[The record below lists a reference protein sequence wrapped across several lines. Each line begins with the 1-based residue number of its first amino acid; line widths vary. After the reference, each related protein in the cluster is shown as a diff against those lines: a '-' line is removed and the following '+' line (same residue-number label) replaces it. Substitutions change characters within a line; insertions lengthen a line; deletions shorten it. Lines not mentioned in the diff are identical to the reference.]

1 MLAAGLVDAP
11 LRAETLV
18 EALRAAR
25 DANPRILGA
34 LSRSSASDEG
44 VPRAQS
50 GYMPKVTAQAD
61 ASFGTDARTPSLASD
76 QSTRSGGYSVMLS
89 QPIFDGGRTS
99 SAIREAAANAGA
111 QRETAR
117 VIEQQVMLAAVTAYV
132 DVRQDRRI
140 LRINQQ
146 NVAALEVTARAARRR
161 KDVSEATIAD
171 VSQAEAALAGGRAEL
186 ELATSTL
193 SADEAAFEATV
204 LHPPTALESPPSVLH
219 LMPKD
224 RQSAVALSEHESP
237 QLVAALLRAESAR
250 HSIER
255 ARAQRMPSL
264 ELQTGYQRHVESPL
278 ATGETNGFVARAV
291 VTVPIYTGGAIESD
305 IRAAAHNHA
314 ASLQDAADVRINTRA
329 GVAQAWARLNSAR
342 SAIKSV
348 KQQVAANRAALAG
361 LQAEYR
367 VGQRSML
374 DILTTQ
380 QALFQSAITQE
391 RTERDL
397 VVAAYTVL
405 GLIGRLDP
413 ESIARPADGVRN
425 GEADVAWT
433 ATIAAPKEASKPL
446 KKIAQPAPPV
456 SWTITVQKAH

>member
-1 MLAAGLVDAP
+1 M
-11 LRAETLV
+11 
-18 EALRAAR
+18 
-25 DANPRILGA
+25 
-34 LSRSSASDEG
+34 
-44 VPRAQS
+44 PRAMLIRVFS
-50 GYMPKVTAQAD
+50 ALFRGRARATKGSRARSPATCPKVTAQAD
-61 ASFGTDARTPSLASD
+61 ASFGTDARTRHWLRIRARAQAAIRSCFRSPSSMVDA
-76 QSTRSGGYSVMLS
+76 
-89 QPIFDGGRTS
+89 PP

-224 RQSAVALSEHESP
+224 RQSAVALSEHESRSSLRLCFERRAHAIRLNGP
-237 QLVAALLRAESAR
+237 SATDAEPRAADRLSTPRRKPARNRRNERLR
-250 HSIER
+250 R
-255 ARAQRMPSL
+255 ARSSDCTNLHWWRNRV
-264 ELQTGYQRHVESPL
+264 RHPRRSSQSCSIAAGRRRCPHKHTSRRCPGL
-278 ATGETNGFVARAV
+278 
-291 VTVPIYTGGAIESD
+291 GA
-305 IRAAAHNHA
+305 A
-314 ASLQDAADVRINTRA
+314 
-329 GVAQAWARLNSAR
+329 NSAR